1 MFCFCL
7 FLTTRLFSQMDE
19 RHPSKVYHRFYA
31 RLELVKLRHFVYPS
45 PNFYGSHKVQN
56 LGSVDML
63 WFGNRPMEMES
74 GNLKHGSVS
83 TDDFPIHWVRQF
95 SHAYPNSYWL
105 FKVCKICF
113 SLALRHRSFETKHNI
128 WNLKCALG
136 ALMIGLCLPQIWQFG
151 PLSSETRWLECPVMG
166 TSCKK

>member
-1 MFCFCL
+1 VQHFVLLKLPDGSWKVFMFCFCL

-63 WFGNRPMEMES
+63 
-74 GNLKHGSVS
+74 
-83 TDDFPIHWVRQF
+83 
-95 SHAYPNSYWL
+95 
-105 FKVCKICF
+105 
-113 SLALRHRSFETKHNI
+113 
-128 WNLKCALG
+128 
-136 ALMIGLCLPQIWQFG
+136 
-151 PLSSETRWLECPVMG
+151 
-166 TSCKK
+166 